1 MDKKIEQQGMDS
13 VNPVRLFLDT
23 DIAKDA
29 PCFGL
34 SRYIFVT
41 EKKAK
46 KKIGGKF

>member
-23 DIAKDA
+23 DIPKDA
-29 PCFGL
+29 ACSGL

-46 KKIGGKF
+46 NT